1 MAFKLEVTFN
11 VPVRI
16 FGEPGSS
23 PIKNHI
29 TFVCTPWT
37 TAEGAEIDLTLPA
50 NHISINEVNT
60 FRSSFTIFEGTI
72 RNKHSQMLL
81 FLIPLM

>member
-16 FGEPGSS
+16 FGEPGDS

-37 TAEGAEIDLTLPA
+37 TAEGAEIDLTNA
-50 NHISINEVNT
+50 NNHISINEVNT
-60 FRSSFTIFEGTI
+60 FRPSFTIFEGTNQEQTFSNVI
-72 RNKHSQMLL
+72 V
-81 FLIPLM
+81 LIPLM